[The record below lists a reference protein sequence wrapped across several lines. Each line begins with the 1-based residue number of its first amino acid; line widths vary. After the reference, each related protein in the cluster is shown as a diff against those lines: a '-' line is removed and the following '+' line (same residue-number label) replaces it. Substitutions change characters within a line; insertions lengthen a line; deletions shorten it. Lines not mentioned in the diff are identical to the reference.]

1 MILKIT
7 PHALARRWGRT
18 RSPKRRRGRCVHI
31 YASARLFCGR
41 RLCKQGGKAELEKP
55 KAEQGVHSMETR
67 HILVEK
73 HGQAMAVLELINVRP
88 NPSESIGLSP
98 ALS

>member
-1 MILKIT
+1 
-7 PHALARRWGRT
+7 
-18 RSPKRRRGRCVHI
+18 
-31 YASARLFCGR
+31 
-41 RLCKQGGKAELEKP
+41 
-55 KAEQGVHSMETR
+55 METR